1 MKNKAQNE
9 VMRSGLIQSN
19 ESCKNAQISKERHL
33 PLGDGCSRTSLGTS
47 VKSELHGQLRR
58 CYVPFSIS
66 PCKNGSDLEQRR
78 FTRG

>member
-33 PLGDGCSRTSLGTS
+33 PLGNGCSRTSLGTS
-47 VKSELHGQLRR
+47 VKSELHGAAQKVL
-58 CYVPFSIS
+58 CPFQHQSLQKRVRS
-66 PCKNGSDLEQRR
+66 
-78 FTRG
+78 